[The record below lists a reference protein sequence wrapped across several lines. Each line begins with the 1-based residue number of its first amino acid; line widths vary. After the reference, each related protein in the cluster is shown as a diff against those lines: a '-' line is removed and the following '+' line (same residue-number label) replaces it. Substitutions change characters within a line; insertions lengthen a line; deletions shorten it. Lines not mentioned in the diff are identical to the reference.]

1 MNIKKILIV
10 SPFFPYPT
18 FHGGIFDIMERI
30 KGLSNLG
37 HDIDLAYTDKKEI
50 NNNDLN
56 IVKSFVG
63 EIYGVNRINKP
74 SQLFN
79 KKPLQ
84 VLSRNGLNKI
94 NLLKKYDFVLL
105 ETEYVGSIL
114 ENPTLKADK
123 IVIRIQNNEF
133 IYFKNLSRSTLNIF
147 KKLYF
152 YQEAIKFNYYSKLIF
167 KQADRLWFI
176 SSNEEKS
183 YKLNHKRNNSVH
195 LPSPINSNFIKRQ
208 LDNNNV
214 LFLGSLF
221 MENNLEGILWYLDNV
236 HNKLC
241 SMFEDYT
248 LFICGSTG
256 DNTETYFIKK
266 FEKYKRIKLFFNLK
280 SLEKMYDSSSVFI
293 NPMLHGAGVKL
304 KSINA
309 IVNGLPLV
317 ATTIGSEGIGLK
329 KYEMFFLAD
338 TAEEFIKFV
347 EKLLKSDK
355 KQEVVNR
362 AQNYLDTQN
371 YLKILEKEL
380 K

>member
-18 FHGGIFDIMERI
+18 FHGGTFDIMERI
-30 KGLSNLG
+30 KGLRQLG
-37 HDIDLAYTDKKEI
+37 HEIDLVYTDKKNIKE
-50 NNNDLN
+50 NDLN
-56 IVKSFVG
+56 IVKAFV
-63 EIYGVNRINKP
+63 EDIYGVYRTNKV
-74 SQLFN
+74 SQLYN

-94 NLLKKYDFVLL
+94 SLLKKYDYVLL

-123 IVIRIQNNEF
+123 IVVRIQNNES
-133 IYFKNLSRSTLNIF
+133 IYFKNLAKSTSNIF

-152 YQEAIKFNYYSKLIF
+152 YQESRKFNSYSRTMF
-167 KQADRLWFI
+167 NQADRLWFI
-176 SSNEEKS
+176 SSTEEQNYKS
-183 YKLNHKRNNSVH
+183 NYERNNSVH
-195 LPSPINSNFIKRQ
+195 LPSPINSNFLKRE
-208 LDNNNV
+208 LNNKNV

-221 MENNLEGILWYLDNV
+221 MENNLEGIIWYLNNV
-236 HNKLC
+236 HDKLC
-241 SMFEDYT
+241 SIFEDYT

-256 DNTETYFIKK
+256 DNTEAYFVKK

-280 SLEKMYDSSSVFI
+280 SLEEVYNSSSVFI

-329 KYEMFFLAD
+329 KDEMFFLAD
-338 TAEEFIKFV
+338 TAEEFITFL

-355 KQEVVNR
+355 KQEIVKK
-362 AQNYLDTQN
+362 AQAFLGSQN
-371 YLKILEKEL
+371 YLKVLEKEL
-380 K
+380 T